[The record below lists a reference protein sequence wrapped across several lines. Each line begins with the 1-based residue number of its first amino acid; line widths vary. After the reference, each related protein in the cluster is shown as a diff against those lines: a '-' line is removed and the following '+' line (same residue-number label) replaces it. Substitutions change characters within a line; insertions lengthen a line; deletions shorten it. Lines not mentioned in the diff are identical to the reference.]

1 VHTGYSAERIPV
13 RSALPPADVSGLLRL
28 LRPRLAVFSLTRPA
42 PQSPAGPSG
51 TMTVLDN
58 VDAIAV
64 IAGLAC
70 IVSAVGLRLVDRG
83 NRGPSAASPVPAP
96 GSNPRRV
103 PGPPRSAPRDD
114 SPAETPVSIM
124 QLGTHATAVEFVNW
138 MRAMGVAGCR
148 RSAAEIIDFYGWFCA
163 DMRVAPLGEG
173 EFLAALSNHRQVRK
187 KRDRIKCPKT
197 GKVLKL
203 ASGTPA
209 RTRYYT
215 ILDADEVRL
224 PTGVSPAAT
233 RAESRPQTRAEPRAQ
248 TRTPAQARARVD
260 SRPSAD
266 DFTIGR
272 ERIAA

>member
-1 VHTGYSAERIPV
+1 
-13 RSALPPADVSGLLRL
+13 
-28 LRPRLAVFSLTRPA
+28 
-42 PQSPAGPSG
+42 
-51 TMTVLDN
+51 MTVLDN

-70 IVSAVGLRLVDRG
+70 IVSAVGLRFVDRQRHARPG
-83 NRGPSAASPVPAP
+83 LSPVSVP
-96 GSNPRRV
+96 GANPGRV
-103 PGPPRSAPRDD
+103 PGPARPAPRGASRD
-114 SPAETPVSIM
+114 ETPVSII

-224 PTGVSPAAT
+224 PAGVSPAAT
-233 RAESRPQTRAEPRAQ
+233 RAESRPQTRAESLA
-248 TRTPAQARARVD
+248 PAPARVRVNA
-260 SRPSAD
+260 RPSAD